1 MCCSS
6 PALSHLLWLAWPG
19 STLPTQARFMPP
31 MVLDPMQGPSPTVGA
46 DLRSQVALFGQ
57 LMCSGNPHK
66 TSRQSSAG
74 WAHPQALST
83 SNWTRPTLSRHAF
96 DSPGSTCTALPQ
108 CPAPITHHLT
118 QNSVLTCSSFTGH
131 WSPFALGDVADRSPL
146 GYVSMTKAVG

>member
-1 MCCSS
+1 MRCSS

-19 STLPTQARFMPP
+19 SALPTRARFMPS
-31 MVLDPMQGPSPTVGA
+31 MALDPMQGPSPMVGA
-46 DLRSQVALFGQ
+46 DLRL
-57 LMCSGNPHK
+57 
-66 TSRQSSAG
+66 QSSVG

-83 SNWTRPTLSRHAF
+83 SNWTCPTLSGHAF
-96 DSPGSTCTALPQ
+96 DSPGSMCTALPQ